1 MAPMGKIGKDAEI
14 LWAAH
19 TKHMADPIGPSF
31 YSQYFE
37 RMRTMRIY
45 RVISTISVPDDVK
58 PEDLETILDHSI
70 GAAAGGK
77 TVGRIICELSDD
89 TLPTPEV
96 PVETLQG

>member
-1 MAPMGKIGKDAEI
+1 MIEKDALI

-45 RVISTISVPDDVK
+45 RVLATVSVPDDVK
-58 PEDLETILDHSI
+58 IEGLKNILYHAIEDQ
-70 GAAAGGK
+70 AGGT
-77 TVGRIICELSDD
+77 TVGRIISELTDD
-89 TLPTPEV
+89 TLPTPGT
-96 PVETLQG
+96 PVEIGRSS